1 MKKVSLKFKTLILS
15 DVHLGM
21 ADCKINEVNH
31 LLKHAHCEKLIL
43 NGDIIDGLAL
53 KRGGRWTK
61 KHTRFIRLCLK
72 KMEKKR
78 TEIVYIRG
86 NHDDILSR
94 FLPLR
99 FDKLTVTDKHVHETP
114 NGNYLCIH
122 GDGLDAIC
130 SHHKW
135 LMHLG
140 NLSYDVMLW
149 INRMYNKW
157 RIYRGKDYFSI
168 SKIIKAKVK
177 GAVAFV
183 GKYEDQLQNLARKQN
198 YKGIIAGHIHTP
210 ADKMVGKVHYLN
222 SGDWLESE
230 TFIVEHFDNTF
241 EVIDYQNFLMRLEVK
256 AERKRQQKENK
267 MDIVCIGDDL
277 PPEEEDEESEVIST
291 ALVEQLVKEKRAGR
305 LSRKRARRDSK
316 SQSPAS
322 L

>member
-114 NGNYLCIH
+114 NGDYLCIH

-140 NLSYDVMLW
+140 NLSYEFMLW
-149 INRMYNKW
+149 INRMYNRW
-157 RIYRGKDYFSI
+157 RIYRGKEYFSI

-183 GKYEDQLQNLARKQN
+183 GKYEDQLQNLARRHN

-222 SGDWLESE
+222 SGDWLESQ

-241 EVIDYQNFLMRLEVK
+241 EVIDYQSFLLKLEEK
-256 AERKRQQKENK
+256 AERKRQQQEKK

-277 PPEEEDEESEVIST
+277 PPEEEDEETEAIST
-291 ALVEQLVKEKRAGR
+291 ALVDQLVNEQRASR
-305 LSRKRARRDSK
+305 LFRKRTRRDSK
-316 SQSPAS
+316 SQSAAS